1 MKRGFA
7 FLGITLFLISFASAY
22 YGSYSSF
29 SLSDLLNE
37 IDSATMILGAV
48 FIISFAVV
56 NFALAKAFRGN
67 KATAGIIAFVVSL
80 LITYGINKTGFDF
93 EGLFYDIGFSEG
105 FLYTLLP
112 LVLLGGIIFLGIK
125 IGFGIT
131 LMIFGGLLIAVSFT
145 ELICEKGI
153 AIFLGICLI
162 GIGVYINK
170 KWPKKK
176 KTKYPYPYYH

>member
-29 SLSDLLNE
+29 SLSDFLNE
-37 IDSATMILGAV
+37 IDSSTMILGGL
-48 FIISFAVV
+48 FIIFFALS
-56 NFALAKAFRGN
+56 NFALARAFRGN
-67 KATAGIIAFVVSL
+67 KSVAGVVSFVVSL
-80 LITYGINKTGFDF
+80 FAVYGLNKTGFDF
-93 EGLFYDIGFSEG
+93 EGLFYGIGISEG
-105 FLYTLLP
+105 LLYTLLP

-145 ELICEKGI
+145 ELIYEKGI

-176 KTKYPYPYYH
+176 KEEKRWHYG